1 MAGVDFGKY
10 KRIVQY
16 FWDPEPT
23 NDAASRSPIWCL
35 GREYKVG
42 EKTTLPVLPSTP
54 PQEGKLASA
63 GTQQTV
69 QAATPPDST
78 ASTASSVDSALAYD
92 ESGNGGEDGGWP
104 ASFLDDFEAKMWL
117 TYRSNFPAIAKS
129 QDPKALSSMSLS
141 VRLRSQLVDQG
152 GFTSDTGW
160 GCMIR
165 SGQSLL
171 ANSLVM
177 LRMGRGEFSVLF
189 SQPPKLMRRQSGV
202 GVPQPLTNERSYLCL
217 QMIQKHHTQYTSS
230 LSMEPLLVE
239 SILENG
245 LGPQLLR
252 SASSE

>member
-1 MAGVDFGKY
+1 MASVDFGKY

-35 GREYKVG
+35 GQEYKVPQ
-42 EKTTLPVLPSTP
+42 KTTTPALPSTP
-54 PQEGKLASA
+54 PQDGKHVPADS
-63 GTQQTV
+63 QQTV
-69 QAATPPDST
+69 QAATPPDSA
-78 ASTASSVDSALAYD
+78 ASTASSVDSGLAYD

-104 ASFLDDFEAKMWL
+104 SPFLDDFEAKMWL

-177 LRMGRGEFSVLF
+177 LRMGRG
-189 SQPPKLMRRQSGV
+189 
-202 GVPQPLTNERSYLCL
+202 
-217 QMIQKHHTQYTSS
+217 TSF
-230 LSMEPLLVE
+230 
-239 SILENG
+239 ENIVF
-245 LGPQLLR
+245 
-252 SASSE
+252 